1 MAWLV
6 DDQKCVQHIFVSLA
20 YTDQVL
26 LYMHA
31 VISVDAAHLKLAYK
45 GTIFIYSGLTGNN
58 EAYILA
64 FGISGGNEDNRIW
77 KHSTN
82 CVQWLVHIHHQWR
95 MVIHIQSLCLSQAGI
110 KDWISLNW
118 KFSQEIMQQVVF
130 IILSRM

>member
-1 MAWLV
+1 MNGKIITHSQHVEWLV
-6 DDQKCVQHIFVSLA
+6 DDLKCIQHIFVSLA

-31 VISVDAAHLKLAYK
+31 VISVDAAHLKLTYK

-64 FGISGGNEDNRIW
+64 FGISGGNEDSSIW

-82 CVQWLVHIHHQWR
+82 CVQ
-95 MVIHIQSLCLSQAGI
+95 
-110 KDWISLNW
+110 
-118 KFSQEIMQQVVF
+118 
-130 IILSRM
+130 